1 MDFKSLELPEIMEVH
16 IADPMGEKLYS
27 DDEMKKPVIIG
38 LHLPQSKAMRV
49 YDNKIH
55 NKTLKLVKKRN
66 SNKIT
71 TSLEESR
78 EEDIDRLV
86 AYTAKIENFI
96 YDGKEVTLD
105 QVRKI
110 YENVHLAFITSQ
122 LNKRLENYS
131 SFLEE

>member
-55 NKTLKLVKKRN
+55 NKTLKLSEIGDLLFGSLARLN
-66 SNKIT
+66 SLT
-71 TSLEESR
+71 
-78 EEDIDRLV
+78 
-86 AYTAKIENFI
+86 
-96 YDGKEVTLD
+96 
-105 QVRKI
+105 
-110 YENVHLAFITSQ
+110 
-122 LNKRLENYS
+122 
-131 SFLEE
+131 